1 MLPSLLVVLPV
12 SPCRYHCTPNWNCP
26 VSLTSRMRVSIC
38 TCSGTLSS
46 FSTARLISSH
56 CDGRA
61 RTSNWL
67 LLSTEL
73 IRTLPSLDAY
83 CWLLLPLLP
92 PWPLLPNADDAPPDM
107 LPPMPVPVLLPS
119 RLWLPLLP
127 NPLPELPFRPPEPD
141 EPRPVPVLPKPPAVL
156 PMLVALALSA
166 LPSVALPR
174 PGPTWPPLSPPL
186 PAPLA

>member
-92 PWPLLPNADDAPPDM
+92 P
-107 LPPMPVPVLLPS
+107 S